1 MANNGA
7 ILMVEDSDEDFFIFR
22 RIMQELHYP
31 NPLYRVMDGA
41 EALDYLYQQGGYAH
55 ARQVPR
61 PRLILMD
68 LNLPGSDGRE
78 LIRLIRQDAAL
89 CLIPI
94 VMFTTSSSL
103 KDIEACY
110 SYGANSY
117 ILKPIG
123 VEQLKQTIQ
132 DFFHFWFRSAVLPG
146 GEW

>member
-1 MANNGA
+1 MANGA
-7 ILMVEDSDEDFFIFR
+7 ILMVEDSDEDFVVFR

-31 NPLYRVMDGA
+31 NPLHRVMDGE
-41 EALDYLYQQGGYAH
+41 EALEYLYQRGGYTSPHPA
-55 ARQVPR
+55 PR

-78 LIRLIRQDAAL
+78 LIQLIRQDADL

-94 VMFTTSSSL
+94 VMFTTSSSP
-103 KDIEACY
+103 KDIETCY
-110 SYGANSY
+110 GYGANSY